1 MKDFEIKFD
10 AEVIERLNQLE
21 AQIMAAFDSLGEH
34 LHQTIMPNILWTDED
49 NQRLRDA
56 INEGKRSRE
65 DVASKRREMRRS
77 KGKR

>member
-10 AEVIERLNQLE
+10 AEAIERLNQLE
-21 AQIMAAFDSLGEH
+21 AQIMEAFGSLNKYMR
-34 LHQTIMPNILWTDED
+34 QTVMPNILWTDED

-77 KGKR
+77 KGR